1 MYFWRIEQLKDQLIA
16 RPLSDREAL
25 PYLLV
30 FVGLTAA
37 IGFIPGESLNVWD
50 HVGTTL
56 SVILTILGTLWV
68 YRQNGGAAGHFFLQ
82 RYLTVGWVIGIRW
95 VVGLFAIFFP
105 LYFVLSLLSIES
117 DVSTWYDTAI
127 IAAAELVMY
136 WRIGSHVEHVASRAK
151 SA

>member
-37 IGFIPGESLNVWD
+37 IGFIPTEGLNVWD
-50 HVGTTL
+50 HVGTGL
-56 SVILTILGTLWV
+56 SVILTVLGTLWV
-68 YRQNGGAAGHFFLQ
+68 YRQNGGADGHFFLQ
-82 RYLTVGWVIGIRW
+82 RYLAVGWVIGIRW
-95 VVGLFAIFFP
+95 VVGLVAFFFP

-117 DVSTWYDTAI
+117 DVTTWYETTI
-127 IAAAELVMY
+127 LAAAELLLY
-136 WRIGSHVEHVASRAK
+136 WRIGSHVEYIASRA
-151 SA
+151 SSP